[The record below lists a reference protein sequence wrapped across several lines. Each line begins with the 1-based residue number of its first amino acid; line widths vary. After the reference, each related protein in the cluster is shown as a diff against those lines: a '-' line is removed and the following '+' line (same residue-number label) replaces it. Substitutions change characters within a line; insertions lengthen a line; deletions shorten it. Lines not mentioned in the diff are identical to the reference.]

1 MGFVSFTVDKVPSS
15 EPSTTEQDRLV
26 SHGEGRS
33 HAWDKGKEP
42 AGFLADRS
50 DPSWSAVLF

>member
-1 MGFVSFTVDKVPSS
+1 MGFISFTVDKVPSS
-15 EPSTTEQDRLV
+15 EPCTTEQDRSV

-50 DPSWSAVLF
+50 DPS